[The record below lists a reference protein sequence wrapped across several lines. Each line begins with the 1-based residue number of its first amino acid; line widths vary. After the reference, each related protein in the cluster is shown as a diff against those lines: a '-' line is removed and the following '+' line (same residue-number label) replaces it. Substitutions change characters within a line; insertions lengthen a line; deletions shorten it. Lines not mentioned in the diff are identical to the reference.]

1 MTARPS
7 RGRSLTRS
15 GRAAIFDV
23 DETLIVVSGLFR
35 FLRFEMDE
43 RGRPRHEYEQA
54 ARALRALAA
63 GGAPREDVN
72 RAYFQLFAGREVERT
87 AAAGERWFEH
97 ERRTGG
103 LFHPQVL
110 AALWRHAAA
119 GDLTVLVS
127 GSFAACLDPI
137 ARFVGADLVLC
148 TLPEIRA
155 GRYTGRVAAPMV
167 GEAKAEAVRAAAD
180 AHDVLLAESHA
191 YGDHAS
197 DLPLLDLVGQPVVV
211 GDDPVLTRQARSR
224 GWLRLPRASAG
235 TAAPPRPGAPADPAD
250 LQSPPPTVGEL
261 A

>member
-119 GDLTVLVS
+119 GDLTV
-127 GSFAACLDPI
+127 
-137 ARFVGADLVLC
+137 
-148 TLPEIRA
+148 PEIRA
-155 GRYTGRVAAPMV
+155 GRYTGRVAAPML